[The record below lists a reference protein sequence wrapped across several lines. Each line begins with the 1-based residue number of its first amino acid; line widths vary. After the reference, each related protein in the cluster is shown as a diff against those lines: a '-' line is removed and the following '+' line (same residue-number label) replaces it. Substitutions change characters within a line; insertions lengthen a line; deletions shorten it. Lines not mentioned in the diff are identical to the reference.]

1 MLLANLALLAGRASR
16 PEDAVNLAYTE
27 EGPQR
32 VVYRRAISAGKVKH
46 MRRLDLSRMT
56 ILCPSNESNIVKRQ
70 G

>member
-32 VVYRRAISAGKVKH
+32 VVLPESE
-46 MRRLDLSRMT
+46 LSR
-56 ILCPSNESNIVKRQ
+56 ESKTYASVRLKLNDYIMSVE
-70 G
+70 